1 MAPRRQKANASTLRR
16 PAAAPRSRKSQRV
29 ASKAPLT
36 YDQWL
41 DCHPGET
48 PEQELKSLDVDIH
61 GLSTKTESTRRS
73 LQQALQAFGDATN
86 ELQWMEDRRVEIMA
100 VIATRRSGAPET
112 RGSGP

>member
-16 PAAAPRSRKSQRV
+16 LAAAPRSRKSQRV

-48 PEQELKSLDVDIH
+48 PEQEFRLLDVIIL
-61 GLSTKTESTRRS
+61 GLTTEAETMRKKL
-73 LQQALQAFGDATN
+73 LQDLEAFGERKKN
-86 ELQWMEDRRVEIMA
+86 LI
-100 VIATRRSGAPET
+100 G
-112 RGSGP
+112 

>member
-16 PAAAPRSRKSQRV
+16 PAAAPRGRKSQRE

-48 PEQELKSLDVDIH
+48 PEQELKLLDFGIY
-61 GLSTKTESTRRS
+61 GLATEAVIMRRK
-73 LQQALQAFGDATN
+73 LQLDLIAYSECKKN
-86 ELQWMEDRRVEIMA
+86 LQWMEDRRDEIVA
-100 VIATRRSGAPET
+100 VIATRRSGAPEI

>member
-1 MAPRRQKANASTLRR
+1 MAPRRLKANASTLRR

-48 PEQELKSLDVDIH
+48 PEQELKLLEFGIFGLAREEYVMRKKLRLDLMAH
-61 GLSTKTESTRRS
+61 SECKK
-73 LQQALQAFGDATN
+73 N
-86 ELQWMEDRRVEIMA
+86 LQWMEDRREEMLAI
-100 VIATRRSGAPET
+100 IATRRSGAPET